1 LGSIF
6 RADLV
11 LDEFGDTT
19 INGKHIVD
27 GWRGSAGERTEEG
40 EKASLLGG
48 DCEPGAQVVAES
60 VGIVEG
66 EGLKAG
72 IVEEIEGVDWFE
84 VGDEVD
90 LYSEFRRWVREKYIR
105 LLVLVRIEPPFE
117 DSAVWFNAQLVLED
131 FGAAMVCWAKLDNL
145 RANKDRSLILIVGP
159 VVERDFQSHI
169 TLLSALS

>member
-1 LGSIF
+1 M
-6 RADLV
+6 
-11 LDEFGDTT
+11 
-19 INGKHIVD
+19 
-27 GWRGSAGERTEEG
+27 
-40 EKASLLGG
+40 
-48 DCEPGAQVVAES
+48 
-60 VGIVEG
+60 EG

-72 IVEEIEGVDWFE
+72 IEEEIEGVDWFE
-84 VGDEVD
+84 VSDEVD

-131 FGAAMVCWAKLDNL
+131 FGAAMVCRAKLDNL